1 MAAAQAAP
9 ELAADALCCLGLGFL
24 LGALYDL
31 ARFLLGDRKSAC
43 FAADMGLAGDA
54 GYFGVLAPATRT
66 LENWLRWLL
75 TRPAALL
82 ALAVGWPV
90 RHMAECVHRAHH
102 EKKQKKAQARRTKQ
116 LQKNAK
122 VLYNSK

>member
-43 FAADMGLAGDA
+43 FAADMGAFCLAA
-54 GYFGVLAPATRT
+54 VLLCVFA
-66 LENWLRWLL
+66 
-75 TRPAALL
+75 
-82 ALAVGWPV
+82 

>member
-43 FAADMGLAGDA
+43 FAADSGI
-54 GYFGVLAPATRT
+54 VLQV
-66 LENWLRWLL
+66 
-75 TRPAALL
+75 ALKK
-82 ALAVGWPV
+82 GGE
-90 RHMAECVHRAHH
+90 AE
-102 EKKQKKAQARRTKQ
+102 
-116 LQKNAK
+116 
-122 VLYNSK
+122 